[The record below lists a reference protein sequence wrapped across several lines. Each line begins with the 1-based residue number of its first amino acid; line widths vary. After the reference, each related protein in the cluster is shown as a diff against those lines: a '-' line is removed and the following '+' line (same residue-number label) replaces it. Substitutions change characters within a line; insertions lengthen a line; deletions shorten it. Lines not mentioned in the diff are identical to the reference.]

1 MKKLFYWA
9 CLGLIMFEI
18 ANVYFIMPI
27 PGSQEINS
35 IQVAYFLF
43 SWRWWFRILFSLLII
58 IGLYNSFNQSKI
70 LLLASILL
78 VGIIIYYTNFEMS
91 ADHMFLPV
99 ENLQFKTVEDNKI
112 PSDRLIIGI
121 VYKDIA
127 KAYPIQFLGYHHQVR
142 DTLSDK
148 QFMITYC
155 TVCRTGRVY
164 EPMVDEHYDQFRL
177 VGMDHFNAMFEDGRT
192 KSWWRQSTGEAIA
205 GPSIQ
210 KFLPEYPS
218 QQMTL
223 NQWITIHPQTL
234 IMQPDTLFQV
244 EYDSLSNYENGT
256 RKGKLTRRDSQSWEK
271 KSWIIGLE
279 LNGMSKAY
287 DWNELYAKQIIQDD
301 LNNIPIAVVLSDD
314 KNSFASYILN
324 TKNQLLSIQQDTIIL
339 GQNKYLF
346 SGKSLSDSVP
356 NLIPIKCYQEYWHSW
371 QTFHPK
377 TLKFA
382 E

>member
-43 SWRWWFRILFSLLII
+43 SWRWWFRIILSLLII
-58 IGLYNSFNQSKI
+58 IGLYKSFNQSKI

-78 VGIIIYYTNFEMS
+78 VGTMIYYTNFEMS

-127 KAYPIQFLGYHHQVR
+127 KAYLIQFLGYHHQVR
-142 DTLSDK
+142 DTLYDK

-164 EPMVDEHYDQFRL
+164 EPMVDQQYDQFRL
-177 VGMDHFNAMFEDGRT
+177 VGMDHFNAMFEDSRT

-205 GPSIQ
+205 GPSIH

-223 NQWITIHPQTL
+223 SQWITIHPQTL

-287 DWNELYAKQIIQDD
+287 DWNELQAKQIIQDD
-301 LNNIPIAVVLSDD
+301 LNNIPIALVLSDD

-324 TKNQLLSIQQDTIIL
+324 TKNQQLSIQQDTLLL
-339 GQNKYLF
+339 GQRKYLF
-346 SGKSLSDSVP
+346 S
-356 NLIPIKCYQEYWHSW
+356 
-371 QTFHPK
+371 
-377 TLKFA
+377 
-382 E
+382 